1 MGNKCL
7 GTEAKD
13 DDARGMECDTS
24 SSFEDI
30 APSPSHDKRSARM
43 DDITTVSKRRNKIKV
58 LGAMLLGVVFGS
70 LGNITLSHGMRCVGE
85 SGFECAHDA
94 VVGAVTQPYFLV
106 GVSLM
111 FAFLLLYLASLS
123 WEDLSYVMPLTAGEY
138 VLVTLLA
145 FVVLH
150 ESVTPLR
157 WAGSVLVATGIILVA
172 RS

>member
-1 MGNKCL
+1 
-7 GTEAKD
+7 
-13 DDARGMECDTS
+13 
-24 SSFEDI
+24 
-30 APSPSHDKRSARM
+30 M